1 MRQMI
6 RLAVKEI
13 KHSARDK
20 KSFIMMIL
28 FPLVLMGV
36 LGTAL
41 TGAFN
46 TDSSP
51 IDVNVIYE
59 TETDGTL
66 PSAFEDFTDDIDNEG
81 IHFQALDPDRDAE
94 KEVDSGKADGYVYVG
109 NEGMDLYLQ
118 NEGSLESNVLKS
130 VLDSFADT
138 YTVANEIIQTTP
150 EKADILESPPGDDYI
165 DERAI
170 NSDQSV
176 GSMDYYAIVITTM
189 FIFIG
194 AIIASGLIA
203 DEHVLNTDIRLM
215 VAPIRKRDILI
226 GKVGGVVGVL
236 GLITLILVLFSIFV
250 YDAYWGEHIGWVA
263 VVLFSEV
270 IFAICFGMGISY
282 TLQSSG
288 RANMI
293 IMIIVQVSAFFG
305 GAFFPIDGAEG
316 ILKFISRLSPLEWQ
330 NHTLLTLIHAD
341 ELTHVLPTILLN
353 VGIGG
358 LFLFVPLFLF
368 RKREGVL

>member
-94 KEVDSGKADGYVYVG
+94 KEVDSGKVDGYVYVG

-118 NEGSLESNVLKS
+118 YEGSLESNVLKT
-130 VLDSFADT
+130 VLDLFADT

-316 ILKFISRLSPLEWQ
+316 ILKFISRLSPLE
-330 NHTLLTLIHAD
+330 
-341 ELTHVLPTILLN
+341 
-353 VGIGG
+353 
-358 LFLFVPLFLF
+358 
-368 RKREGVL
+368 

>member
-1 MRQMI
+1 MRQII
-6 RLAVKEI
+6 RLMVKEI

-51 IDVNVIYE
+51 VEVDVIYE
-59 TETDGTL
+59 TKANGTL
-66 PSAFEDFTDDIDNEG
+66 SSAFEDFTGDMDDEG
-81 IHFQALDPDRDAE
+81 IHFKAVEPDKDAE
-94 KEVDSGKADGYVYVG
+94 KEVDDGNADGYVYVG
-109 NEGMDLYLQ
+109 NDRMDLYLQ

-138 YTVANEIIQTTP
+138 YAVASEIVQATP
-150 EKADILESPPGDDYI
+150 EKADVLESSQEEDYI
-165 DERAI
+165 NERAI
-170 NSDQSV
+170 DSDQSV
-176 GSMDYYAIVITTM
+176 GSMDYYAVVITTM
-189 FIFIG
+189 FVFIG

-203 DEHVLNTDIRLM
+203 DEHVLNTDMRLM

-236 GLITLILVLFSIFV
+236 GLITLILVLFSIFA
-250 YDAYWGEHIGWVA
+250 YDANWGDNIGWVA
-263 VVLFSEV
+263 VILLSEV

-288 RANMI
+288 KANMI

-305 GAFFPIDGAEG
+305 GAFFPIDEADG
-316 ILKFISRLSPLEWQ
+316 LFKFMTKLSPLEWQ
-330 NHTLLTLIHAD
+330 NHTLLTLIHAG

-353 VGIGG
+353 IGIGG